1 LFFHGFVYKFTISKF
16 TNINLQK
23 ETKMYADKKKSQKVY
38 VESKCVSRDDCCWDE
53 TPDTLEVVTVN
64 ENTTTNE
71 WPAHWQRMQ

>member
-1 LFFHGFVYKFTISKF
+1 MIFSGFVYKFTISKF

-53 TPDTLEVVTVN
+53 TPDTEIVVN
-64 ENTTTNE
+64 SKQEQEAE
-71 WPAHWQRMQ
+71 WPEHWKRIQ

>member
-1 LFFHGFVYKFTISKF
+1 VYMFTISKF

-23 ETKMYADKKKSQKVY
+23 EQTMYADKKKSQKVY

-64 ENTTTNE
+64 ENATQD
-71 WPAHWQRMQ
+71 WPSHWTKQL

>member
-1 LFFHGFVYKFTISKF
+1 MFFHGFVYKFTISKF

-53 TPDTLEVVTVN
+53 TPETLEVVTVDLKS
-64 ENTTTNE
+64 EHTE
-71 WPAHWQRMQ
+71 WPEHWQRVQ

>member
-1 LFFHGFVYKFTISKF
+1 VFTISKF

-53 TPDTLEVVTVN
+53 TPDTTEVVTVDLKS
-64 ENTTTNE
+64 EHTE
-71 WPAHWQRMQ
+71 WPEHWQRVQ